1 MYYRK
6 KTLSRCLICRKE
18 YYSSEMKAFLQNVD
32 LCFDDEVNKFIK
44 KAPGEATTVSI
55 ITMNNKKFVIKRY
68 NPKGFWHGL
77 KRMLR
82 ESRALRSWKNSHYLE
97 RQGIATAK
105 PVAVLIERFGFIRGK
120 TYYLMEFVDGLRGW
134 DIFKPDSDYRSAWD
148 KILNEIACLLEK
160 LHAAKVTHDD
170 FQHNN
175 MLFVNETPVLL
186 DLDHMRIHK
195 YNSLWFR
202 HNFRKDIDNFL
213 MVLGETNPDARQMA
227 AARLGGKKNLSSAV
241 SKPRG
246 NKIFGC

>member
-1 MYYRK
+1 MYYRE
-6 KTLSRCLICRKE
+6 KTLRRFLICRKE
-18 YYSSEMKAFLQNVD
+18 YYSSEMKAFLENVD

-44 KAPGEATTVSI
+44 KAPGEATTVGI

-68 NPKGFWHGL
+68 NPKGFWHGI

-82 ESRALRSWKNSHYLE
+82 PSRALRSWKNSHYLE
-97 RQGIATAK
+97 QHDISTPK
-105 PVAVLIERFGFIRGK
+105 PVAVLIEYFGPIRGK
-120 TYYLMEFVDGLRGW
+120 TYFLMEFVDGLRGW
-134 DIFKPDSDYRSAWD
+134 DIFKRDSEYQSSWD
-148 KILNEIACLLEK
+148 KIFQEIFFLLRK
-160 LHAAKVTHDD
+160 LHAMRVTHDD

-175 MLFVNETPVLL
+175 MLFVNESPVLL

-227 AARLGGKKNLSSAV
+227 ETMINNQAIGNL
-241 SKPRG
+241 
-246 NKIFGC
+246 